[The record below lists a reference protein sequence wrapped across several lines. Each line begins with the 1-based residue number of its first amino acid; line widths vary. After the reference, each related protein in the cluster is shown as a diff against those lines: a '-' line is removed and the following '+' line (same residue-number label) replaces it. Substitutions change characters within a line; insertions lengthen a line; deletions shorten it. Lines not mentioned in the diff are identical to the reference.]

1 MSKKYL
7 NDVIQTIP
15 PSGIRRF
22 FNLANTMEGVVSLGV
37 GEPDFA
43 TPWHIREEAIYA
55 IEKGRTFY
63 SENVGLFDLRKGVCD
78 YYERRFNIKGY
89 DPEKNALIT
98 VGASEGIDLV
108 MRALLNPGDEVI
120 MLNPSYVSYAP
131 TVILA
136 GGKPVIIEVKEE
148 NRFKLLPEDLEKAIS
163 DKTKMLFINFPN
175 NPTGGVM
182 NREDYEKLIPI
193 IKKHDLVVL
202 SDEIYCEL
210 SYGHKFTSIASFEE
224 IKDQV
229 IILNGFSKAYSMTGW
244 RLGYVLA
251 HEDIINAINII
262 HQYVIMCASTISQYA
277 AIEAINHGDKD
288 CELHKESFEQRRN
301 FIVNGLNKIGLT
313 CHMPEGA
320 FYVFPS
326 IKNTGLTSEEFC
338 EQLLLESKVAVVPGS
353 AFGSCGEGYI
363 RISYAYSIEEIKV
376 ALERIERFLKSIDFV
391 K

>member
-7 NDVIQTIP
+7 NDIIQTIP
-15 PSGIRRF
+15 PSGIRKF

-37 GEPDFA
+37 GEPDFP

-55 IEKGRTFY
+55 IEKGRTY
-63 SENVGLFDLRKGVCD
+63 YTSNAGLLELRQGVCD
-78 YYERRFNIKGY
+78 YYARRFNIHGY
-89 DPEKNALIT
+89 EAKKNALIT
-98 VGASEGIDLV
+98 VGASEAIDIV
-108 MRALLNPGDEVI
+108 MRAILNPGDEVI
-120 MLNPSYVSYAP
+120 VLNPSYVSYSP
-131 TVILA
+131 TIKLA
-136 GGKPVIIEVKEE
+136 GGVPVYINLKEE
-148 NRFKLLPEDLEKAIS
+148 NRFKLLPEDLENAIT
-163 DKTKMLFINFPN
+163 DKTKMLFINFPS

-182 NREDYEKLIPI
+182 SKEDYEKIVPI

-210 SYGHKFTSIASFEE
+210 SYGHKFTSIASFDE

-229 IILNGFSKAYSMTGW
+229 ILLNGFSKAYSMTGW

-251 HEDIINAINII
+251 HEDIISAITII
-262 HQYVIMCASTISQYA
+262 HQYVIMCPSTISQYA

-288 CELHKESFEQRRN
+288 CEIHKESFEQRRN

-326 IKNTGLTSEEFC
+326 IKSTGMTSEEFC
-338 EQLLLESKVAVVPGS
+338 EELIMQEKVAVVPGN
-353 AFGSCGEGYI
+353 AFGECGEGYI
-363 RISYAYSIEEIKV
+363 RISYAYSIEEIKI
-376 ALERIERFLKSIDFV
+376 ALERMERFLKNIQR